1 MFRVRTGAAGF
12 AKDEDE
18 EQYQSDDPQSIT
30 EYGDDTPIS
39 PSQFRRLFILNI
51 CAAIFQSVSAFGIFF
66 LIDDTKTYPF
76 YTSYPLLIDGT
87 EGNPFAG
94 PDVQKQFSINVGYLT
109 GTFLGLSALDH
120 LIVCTVGKNLYE
132 RGLEHNYNAFRWIEY
147 ALSASLMRVLVGV
160 LSGYNDLHAQF
171 LLFGCTAC
179 TMLFG
184 LVFELENS
192 ANRLGNVRWYIFGL
206 GWIPHFFAWTVVI
219 GFFFYGVTQ
228 GNPGPPAFVYAII
241 FIIFFLDLSF
251 ALVLWLQWRG
261 KGLFRSYVTGE
272 IAFIILSFTSKNL
285 LAWINFFGG
294 NR

>member
-1 MFRVRTGAAGF
+1 MFRAKTTEAGF
-12 AKDEDE
+12 SKDEDE
-18 EQYQSDDPQSIT
+18 EQYQSDNPYTQST
-30 EYGDDTPIS
+30 SEDAIS
-39 PSQFRRLFILNI
+39 AGQFKKLFYLNI
-51 CAAIFQSVSAFGIFF
+51 AAALFQTISAVGIFF
-66 LIDDTKTYPF
+66 LIDDDKTYSF
-76 YTSYPLLIDGT
+76 YTSYPLTVDGA
-87 EGNPFAG
+87 EGNPFLG
-94 PDVQKQFSINVGYLT
+94 PDVKEAFSINVGYLT
-109 GTFLGLSALDH
+109 GTFLALSALDH
-120 LIVCTVGKNLYE
+120 LIVCTFGKKLYE
-132 RGLEHNYNAFRWIEY
+132 RGLENNYNAFRWIEY

-192 ANRLGNVRWYIFGL
+192 EKRLGDVRWYTFGL
-206 GWIPHFFAWTVVI
+206 GFIPHFFAWVVVI
-219 GFFFYGVTQ
+219 GYFFYGVTK
-228 GNPGPPAFVYAII
+228 GSPPAFVYAII

-261 KGLFRSYVTGE
+261 KGRFRSYVNGE
-272 IAFIILSFTSKNL
+272 IGFIILSFTSKNL